1 MIPKANTMKKRK
13 LSIRSS
19 RSRAIV
25 CLVTTSFALTAHV
38 GRAQQLE
45 AVRVVSRPLD
55 QTVILPGEFTP
66 YLGVAIHAKVA
77 GFVQRVE
84 VDRGSVVKE
93 GQLLATIVAPELTAQ
108 RAEAEAKV
116 QTAEAQRAEAEARVT
131 AAQST
136 YERMK
141 AASATPGV
149 IAGNELIQAEKQL
162 EAERAKVTADKSAV
176 EAARAAVKAI
186 QELEAYLR
194 VTAPF
199 SGVVTT
205 RNVHPGALV
214 GTGESSLPMFELETV
229 NHLRLVIPV
238 PEAEVGGIVQGA
250 KVAFAV
256 PAYPSETF
264 AATVTRIARSIDAKT
279 RTMPVELDVVNTN
292 GRLAAGMYPAVKWPI
307 RAKQPILLVPNSSVV
322 STSERMF
329 VVRVKNGSAEWI
341 DVKKGTAKG
350 DLVEVIGPL
359 HEGETV
365 LLRGTD
371 EVREGAHLNIRMRPA
386 NKG

>member
-1 MIPKANTMKKRK
+1 MIPKANTMRKRK
-13 LSIRSS
+13 LNL
-19 RSRAIV
+19 AHCCATACFAVIV
-25 CLVTTSFALTAHV
+25 LDSLTGA

-45 AVRVVSRPLD
+45 AVRVISRPLD

-84 VDRGSVVKE
+84 VDRGSVVSE
-93 GQLLATIVAPELTAQ
+93 GQLLATIVAPELNAQ

-116 QTAEAQRAEAEARVT
+116 QAAEAQRAEADARVA

-141 AASATPGV
+141 SASGTPGV

-162 EAERAKVTADKSAV
+162 DAERARATADKSAV
-176 EAARAAVKAI
+176 EAARAAVKAVE
-186 QELEAYLR
+186 ELEAYLR

-199 SGVVTT
+199 AGVVTT

-238 PEAEVGGIVQGA
+238 PESEVGGIVKGA
-250 KVAFAV
+250 KVTFSV

-264 AATVTRIARSIDAKT
+264 AGTVTRIARSIDAKT

-329 VVRVKNGSAEWI
+329 VIRVKSGSAEWV
-341 DVKKGTAKG
+341 DVKKGPAKG

-359 HEGETV
+359 HEGDTV
-365 LLRGTD
+365 LVRGTD
-371 EVREGAHLNIRMRPA
+371 EVREGAHLNIRMKPA
-386 NKG
+386 SKG

>member
-1 MIPKANTMKKRK
+1 MRKRK
-13 LSIRSS
+13 LSITCSHR
-19 RSRAIV
+19 RAIG
-25 CLVTTSFALTAHV
+25 CFATIVFVSSAGI

-45 AVRVVSRPLD
+45 AVRVISRPLD
-55 QTVILPGEFTP
+55 QTVVLPGEFTP
-66 YLGVAIHAKVA
+66 YLSVAIHAKVA

-93 GQLLATIVAPELTAQ
+93 GQLLATMIAPELNAQ

-116 QTAEAQRAEAEARVT
+116 QTAEAQRAEAEARVA

-162 EAERAKVTADKSAV
+162 DAERAKAAADKSAV
-176 EAARAAVKAI
+176 QAAQAAVKAV

-199 SGVVTT
+199 TGVVTT

-214 GTGESSLPMFELETV
+214 GTGEGSLPMFVLETV
-229 NHLRLVIPV
+229 NRLRLVVPV
-238 PEAEVGGIVQGA
+238 PEGQVSGIVKGA
-250 KVAFAV
+250 KVAFSV
-256 PAYPSETF
+256 PAYPGEMF
-264 AATVTRIARSIDAKT
+264 AGTVTRIARSIDAKT
-279 RTMPVELDVVNTN
+279 RSMPVELDVLNAN
-292 GRLAAGMYPAVKWPI
+292 GRLAAGMYPAVKWPVH
-307 RAKQPILLVPNSSVV
+307 AKQSVLLVPNTSVV

-329 VVRVKNGSAEWI
+329 VVRVKDGSAQWV
-341 DVKKGTAKG
+341 DVRRGPAKG
-350 DLVEVIGPL
+350 DLVEVVGPL
-359 HEGETV
+359 REGDAV

-371 EVREGAHLNIRMRPA
+371 EVREGTHLNIRVKPA
-386 NKG
+386 TKG

>member
-1 MIPKANTMKKRK
+1 MRKRK
-13 LSIRSS
+13 LSL
-19 RSRAIV
+19 AHFCATVCFAVIV
-25 CLVTTSFALTAHV
+25 FDSLTGV

-45 AVRVVSRPLD
+45 AVRVISRPLD

-66 YLGVAIHAKVA
+66 YLDVAIHAKVA

-93 GQLLATIVAPELTAQ
+93 GQLLATVIAPELNAQ

-116 QTAEAQRAEAEARVT
+116 QSAEAQRAEAEARI
-131 AAQST
+131 ASAQST

-162 EAERAKVTADKSAV
+162 DAERAKAAADKSAA
-176 EAARAAVKAI
+176 EAARAAVRAV
-186 QELEAYLR
+186 QELEGYLR

-199 SGVVTT
+199 PGVVTT

-229 NHLRLVIPV
+229 NRLRLVVPV
-238 PEAEVGGIVQGA
+238 PEAEVGGIVKGA
-250 KVAFAV
+250 EVAFSV
-256 PAYPSETF
+256 PAYPSEMF
-264 AATVTRIARSIDAKT
+264 AGKVTRIARSIDAKT
-279 RTMPVELDVVNTN
+279 RTMPVELDVVNSN

-307 RAKQPILLVPNSSVV
+307 RAKQSILLVPNSSVV

-329 VVRVKNGSAEWI
+329 VIRVKNGFAEWV
-341 DVKKGTAKG
+341 DVKKGPAKG

-359 HEGETV
+359 HEGDTV

-371 EVREGAHLNIRMRPA
+371 EIREGAHLNIRLASAR
-386 NKG
+386 KG